1 MRHRHVTLTLAMVIS
16 SILAG
21 LVLLGASSQQGGSPP
36 PFPITFNGTVTVQG
50 SPAPEGLPVV
60 ACVVDCKSYESVAA
74 ITQAGGGYKKLVVGP
89 PDTSYVNKEV
99 TFWIVTRDD
108 MDNEVGRIQAD
119 ETLRFSSNIN
129 QLTQTQDLTFTDPVP
144 MAPEDT
150 PTPAPTQ
157 APTNTPTHTPT
168 PTATATPTQAPTPTA
183 TTVPPIPGDPSV
195 PQMSRLA
202 VFIGIAA
209 LAAGA
214 IAVYLARRRNK
225 AV

>member
-1 MRHRHVTLTLAMVIS
+1 MRHRHVTLTLAIVIS

-36 PFPITFNGTVTVQG
+36 PFPVTFKGTVTVQG
-50 SPAPEGLPVV
+50 SPAPEGLSLV
-60 ACVVDCKSYESVAA
+60 ACIIDCTSYESVAA
-74 ITQAGGGYKKLVVGP
+74 VTRAEGKYRGLVVGP
-89 PDTSYVNKEV
+89 PNRSFVNKEV
-99 TFWIVTRDD
+99 TFWIVTTTDTG
-108 MDNEVGRIQAD
+108 NEVGRIQAD
-119 ETLRFSSNIN
+119 ETLKFSTRE
-129 QLTQTQDLTFTDPVP
+129 LTATQDLTFTDPVP

-168 PTATATPTQAPTPTA
+168 PTATATPTPEPTPTA

-195 PQMSRLA
+195 PQLSRLA

-214 IAVYLARRRNK
+214 VAIYLARRRNK

>member
-1 MRHRHVTLTLAMVIS
+1 MRHRHVTLTLAIVIS

-21 LVLLGASSQQGGSPP
+21 LVLLGASSQQGSLP
-36 PFPITFNGTVTVQG
+36 PFPVTINGTVTVQG

-74 ITQAGGGYKKLVVGP
+74 ITQAGGEYKKLVVGP
-89 PDTSYVNKEV
+89 PDNTFLNKEV

-108 MDNEVGRIQAD
+108 MDNEVGRIQAT
-119 ETLRFSSNIN
+119 ETLKFSTRE
-129 QLTQTQDLTFTDPVP
+129 LTATQDLTFTDPVP

-150 PTPAPTQ
+150 PTPQPTPTTAPV
-157 APTNTPTHTPT
+157 NTPTHTPT

-195 PQMSRLA
+195 PQLSRLA

-214 IAVYLARRRNK
+214 VAIYLARRRNK

>member
-16 SILAG
+16 SILVG
-21 LVLLGASSQQGGSPP
+21 LVLLGASSQQGSPP
-36 PFPITFNGTVTVQG
+36 PLPITFNGTVTVQG
-50 SPAPEGLPVV
+50 SPAPEGLSLV
-60 ACVVDCKSYESVAA
+60 ACIIDCKDYETTAA
-74 ITQAGGGYKKLVVGP
+74 TTQAGGKYRGMVIGP
-89 PDTSYVNKEV
+89 PDSSYVNKDV

-108 MDNEVGRIQAD
+108 MGNEVGRIQAD
-119 ETLRFSSNIN
+119 ETLRFSPLE
-129 QLTQTQDLTFTDPVP
+129 LTVTQDLTFPDPVP

-150 PTPAPTQ
+150 PTPQPSPTEP
-157 APTNTPTHTPT
+157 PTNTPTHTPA
-168 PTATATPTQAPTPTA
+168 PTATTAPTPTA

-195 PQMSRLA
+195 PQLSRLA

-214 IAVYLARRRNK
+214 FAIYLARRRNK